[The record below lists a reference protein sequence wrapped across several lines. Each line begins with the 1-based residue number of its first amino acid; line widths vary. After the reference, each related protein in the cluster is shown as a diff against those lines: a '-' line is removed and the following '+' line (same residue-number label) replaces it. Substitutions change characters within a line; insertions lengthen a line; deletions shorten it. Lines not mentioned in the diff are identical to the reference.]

1 MRRKD
6 FPGFIGAA
14 RAGALALGSLTL
26 GAAAFGLG
34 GCSREAAPPMQAA
47 EAAPAVDLSRPC
59 ALLTPE
65 MATQVSGMPYFRAMV
80 VNAVSD
86 DTVTCAH
93 AVGAGGMQGLV
104 RAIMHQ
110 PRAAGPAE
118 LRFAA
123 LCRGDAPSRLS
134 RQGAP
139 GPQAQAGPT
148 LAAVGDAIPV
158 TQGRICA
165 LSRGGYAILLDDRVM
180 EVGYE
185 QADGSMDPEISRL
198 FAQAILNEAEAAPL
212 P

>member
-6 FPGFIGAA
+6 LPGFPGAAKAGAMV
-14 RAGALALGSLTL
+14 AGALAFSLGL
-26 GAAAFGLG
+26 AA
-34 GCSREAAPPMQAA
+34 CSRAPAPAAQAA
-47 EAAPAVDLSRPC
+47 EAAPEGIDLSRPC
-59 ALLTPE
+59 GLLTPE

-80 VNAVSD
+80 VNAVND

-104 RAIMHQ
+104 RAVTHL

-123 LCRGDAPSRLS
+123 LCRGDAASRLS
-134 RQGAP
+134 RQTTPGLRSAP
-139 GPQAQAGPT
+139 EPT
-148 LAAVGDAIPV
+148 VAAVGDSIPV
-158 TQGRICA
+158 TQGRLCA
-165 LSRGGYAILLDDRVM
+165 LPRGGYAILLDDRVM

-198 FAQAILNEAEAAPL
+198 FAQALLNEAEAVPI